1 MAFPFFPFH
10 AGIPLMIILFS
21 FLLRNRENLSPLQM
35 AIHLHLIPI
44 VDALCMLGA
53 DVNSSDEHG
62 NTALLIALK
71 SHQMDTAATLVC
83 VKHFHL
89 SEIETWCFIIIFQ
102 LLNKH
107 MNNLEKFN
115 FRKKIF

>member
-1 MAFPFFPFH
+1 
-10 AGIPLMIILFS
+10 
-21 FLLRNRENLSPLQM
+21 M

-71 SHQMDTAATLVC
+71 SNQMDTAATLVC
-83 VKHFHL
+83 
-89 SEIETWCFIIIFQ
+89 
-102 LLNKH
+102 
-107 MNNLEKFN
+107 NL
-115 FRKKIF
+115 